1 MLYKLILNFQ
11 GSTVSLKF
19 WIPCFLKHFIKNIRG
34 YLKYFS
40 WDITKRFCFLRIQTR
55 KPFCHF
61 RHTNFCKV
69 EWRLSRD
76 IFPIIFTFRWS
87 LKFSS
92 TISTGSP
99 TVAVFVPKL
108 SEYSVIPNFVIAFG
122 KYSLSVLATSRSSD
136 IISLLL
142 SQILFHCYY
151 LLFNFFS
158 VLSSSFLSASVI
170 LDDCAPLILIRGLT
184 VLQNLLLSVTFF

>member
-1 MLYKLILNFQ
+1 M
-11 GSTVSLKF
+11 
-19 WIPCFLKHFIKNIRG
+19 FLKHFIKNIRG

-108 SEYSVIPNFVIAFG
+108 SEYSVIPNFVIAFW
-122 KYSLSVLATSRSSD
+122 KYSLSVFATCRSPETV
-136 IISLLL
+136 SLSL
-142 SQILFHCYY
+142 SPIL
-151 LLFNFFS
+151 FFS
-158 VLSSSFLSASVI
+158 VLSSTFLSKSVI
-170 LDDCAPLILIRGLT
+170 LDNWCRCFPVNFAKFIRTL
-184 VLQNLLLSVTFF
+184 FFT